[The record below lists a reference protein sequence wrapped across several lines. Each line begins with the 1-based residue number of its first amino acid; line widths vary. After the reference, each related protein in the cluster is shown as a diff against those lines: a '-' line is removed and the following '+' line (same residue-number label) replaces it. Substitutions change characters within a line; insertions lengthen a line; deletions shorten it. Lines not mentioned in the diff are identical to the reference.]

1 MTQTSTNPN
10 VAKELEAYTAS
21 MSGFETKR
29 NYLSLSH
36 ISMEDEE
43 ILSQWFNGFRDS
55 HMIRLKCYKGYQMER
70 DLINR
75 VVSVYGPDRAKLN
88 VEVGKGLWKGH
99 VEIVLDDIPTDCKSV
114 PLDEHLPQDRL
125 PRRVYWQMQAY
136 MFYGN
141 WAEGRIIYESRESGI
156 IRDYLVAPNFS
167 IQRQIEEKRKRIEAQ
182 IPSVA

>member
-1 MTQTSTNPN
+1 MIQTSTNPN

-36 ISMEDEE
+36 ISMEDED

-55 HMIRLKCYKGYQMER
+55 H
-70 DLINR
+70 
-75 VVSVYGPDRAKLN
+75 N

-136 MFYGN
+136 MLYGN
-141 WAEGRIIYESRESGI
+141 WATGMIIYESRESGI
-156 IRDYLVAPNFS
+156 IRDYLVAPNGS
-167 IQRQIEEKRKRIEAQ
+167 IQRQIEEKRKRIESQ